1 MDYPLDHID
10 KLLSPMLQYN
20 ASDIILKVSSK
31 PTYRINKAL
40 VALEEVPPLTEE
52 AMQLFCSQIMPAEDF
67 LKLQHGSEVDIAY
80 NIPGVTR
87 YRVNAF
93 KQRGVLEIV
102 ARCIQ
107 NKIHSV
113 QELNLPAVLL
123 NVTQVHRGMVLMT
136 GTTGSG
142 KSTTLAA
149 LIDHIN
155 EHYTRH
161 IVTIEDPIEFVYQDK
176 KSIISQREVGIDT
189 EDFKM
194 ALKHMMRQNPDIIL
208 IGEMR
213 DKETVDA
220 AIAAAETGHMVFSTL
235 HTADAAKT
243 IDRIMEFYPKSEQD
257 SLRAQLA
264 QYLVAS
270 ISQRLVP
277 RADGQ
282 GMVPAVEVMFS
293 SPVIRKLIVENRI
306 VKIRSAIHQG
316 KQEGMQTFD
325 QALVELHQ
333 KGWVSFEDAAE
344 RCSKPASFKS
354 YCEGHFP
361 DIDSG
366 ILSG

>member
-1 MDYPLDHID
+1 MTYPVEHID
-10 KLLSPMLQYN
+10 RLLTPMLDFN
-20 ASDIILKVSSK
+20 ASDIILKADAR

-40 VALEEVPPLTEE
+40 VPMDDVPVLTPE
-52 AMQLFCSQIMPAEDF
+52 ATKRFAEQIMPAEDYQ
-67 LKLQHGSEVDIAY
+67 KLLHGNEIDIAY

-93 KQRGVLEIV
+93 LQRGYVEIV

-107 NKIHSV
+107 NKIRNFE
-113 QELNLPAVLL
+113 ELHLPAILANL
-123 NVTQVHRGMVLMT
+123 AQVQRGLVLMT

-149 LIDHIN
+149 IIDHIN
-155 EHYTRH
+155 RNYTRH
-161 IVTIEDPIEFVYQDK
+161 IVAIEDPIEFVYTDN

-189 EDFKM
+189 IDFKM
-194 ALKHMMRQNPDIIL
+194 ALKHMMRQNPDVIL

-213 DKETVDA
+213 DKETVEA

-243 IDRIMEFYPKSEQD
+243 IDRIMEFYAKSEQD

-277 RADGQ
+277 RGDGQ
-282 GMVPAVEVMFS
+282 GMVPAIEIMFS
-293 SPVIRKLIVENRI
+293 NPVIKKLIVENRV
-306 VKIRSAIHQG
+306 VKLKSAIHQG
-316 KQEGMQTFD
+316 RQEGMQTFD
-325 QALVELHQ
+325 QALVELYQ
-333 KGWVSFEDAAE
+333 AGWVTFEDAAE

-354 YCEGHFP
+354 YCEGHYP
-361 DIDSG
+361 DIDAG